1 MITFD
6 FPTHLSDKKEQFIDA
21 LKTVID
27 PELNVNIVD
36 LGLVYTIKLD
46 EIQLSI
52 LIEMTL
58 SSKFCPMGESILSA
72 TKNCMERSFPLFTTT
87 VNLIWEPEWNYES
100 ISLAGIKALRGY

>member
-1 MITFD
+1 MIRFD
-6 FPTHLSDKKEQFIDA
+6 FPSHLYDKKEQFIDA

-27 PELNVNIVD
+27 PELNINIVD

-46 EIQLSI
+46 EIHLNI

-72 TKNCMERSFPLFTTT
+72 TKNSMERTFPLFTTA
-87 VNLIWEPEWNYES
+87 VNLIWEPEWSYES
-100 ISLAGIKALRGY
+100 ISLAGLKALRGC